1 MLWATE
7 KADENISLVPIGSLN
22 VLSCPCFVLVR
33 RSVQP
38 GKYFTQYPQCNL
50 NLFMT
55 LSYQSFFQVWE
66 NQHHEVVLSLCWGE
80 VLRQEVGELLASVM
94 VVATDLRPKIEC
106 FPFSTF
112 VDIETNM
119 KTFSCLQPKTL
130 MLSFSYISKSWWASG
145 KCDSSVF
152 PFLF

>member
-66 NQHHEVVLSLCWGE
+66 NQHHCFEFVLG
-80 VLRQEVGELLASVM
+80 RSVEAGGWW
-94 VVATDLRPKIEC
+94 ATGKCDGRGNRSPSKNFI
-106 FPFSTF
+106 
-112 VDIETNM
+112 V
-119 KTFSCLQPKTL
+119 
-130 MLSFSYISKSWWASG
+130 SFFTCYMSISMFCYISKGWWAIG
-145 KCDSSVF
+145 KCGGNRGGRYIDEKLSKADKSVF
-152 PFLF
+152 LK